1 MAIKFAVKIFRIS
14 SYSGSESVPLLALC
28 DLNFQ
33 HGSGEGENDSGAITV
48 PPCHCTKELTEQEDT
63 RSR

>member
-1 MAIKFAVKIFRIS
+1 MPLQVAWHKIQDKQLIQK
-14 SYSGSESVPLLALC
+14 PICAL
-28 DLNFQ
+28 NSQ

-48 PPCHCTKELTEQEDT
+48 PPCRFAKELTEQEDT